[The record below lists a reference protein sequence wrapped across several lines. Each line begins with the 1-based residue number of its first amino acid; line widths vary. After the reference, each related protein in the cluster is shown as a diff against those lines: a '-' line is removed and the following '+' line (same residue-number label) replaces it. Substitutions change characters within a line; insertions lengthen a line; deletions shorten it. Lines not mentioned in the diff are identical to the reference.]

1 MSNSITPV
9 RGTITNPFGSIFSDR
24 FFDSFFND
32 APIYG
37 VTRNNRTNN
46 GFNPKFNVQQ
56 SETGYT
62 ISIAAPGVSKEDINV
77 SVEDNTLNIEIARDT
92 AEKDTDASDRAQII
106 SSHKGIQD
114 YSFNRKISLEKASI
128 ETDKITSSYK
138 NGILTI
144 TLPKSAVA
152 QPKKIDVKVE

>member
-1 MSNSITPV
+1 MND
-9 RGTITNPFGSIFSDR
+9 FMYR
-24 FFDSFFND
+24 FFNSPWITTSRSPLELTPQMDIVERGS
-32 APIYG
+32 
-37 VTRNNRTNN
+37 
-46 GFNPKFNVQQ
+46 
-56 SETGYT
+56 GYE
-62 ISIAAPGVSKEDINV
+62 IAVAAPGANKDINV
-77 SVEDNTLNIEIARDT
+77 SVEDNNLNIEIARDT
-92 AEKDTDASDRAQII
+92 SEKDADASDRAQIV

-152 QPKKIDVKVE
+152 QPKKIAVKVE

>member
-1 MSNSITPV
+1 MY
-9 RGTITNPFGSIFSDR
+9 R
-24 FFDSFFND
+24 FFNSPWITTSRSPLELTPQMDIVERGS
-32 APIYG
+32 
-37 VTRNNRTNN
+37 
-46 GFNPKFNVQQ
+46 
-56 SETGYT
+56 GYE
-62 ISIAAPGVSKEDINV
+62 IAVAAPGANKDINV
-77 SVEDNTLNIEIARDT
+77 SVEDNNLNIEIARDT
-92 AEKDTDASDRAQII
+92 SEKDADASDRAQIV

-152 QPKKIDVKVE
+152 QPKKIAVKVE

>member
-1 MSNSITPV
+1 MND
-9 RGTITNPFGSIFSDR
+9 FMYR
-24 FFDSFFND
+24 FFNS
-32 APIYG
+32 PW
-37 VTRNNRTNN
+37 VTTNRSPLERT
-46 GFNPKFNVQQ
+46 PQMDIVER
-56 SETGYT
+56 SSGYE
-62 ISIAAPGVSKEDINV
+62 IAVAAPGANEDINV

-92 AEKDTDASDRAQII
+92 SEEDTEGIV

-128 ETDKITSSYK
+128 ETDNITSSYK

-144 TLPKSAVA
+144 TLPKSEVA

>member
-1 MSNSITPV
+1 MND
-9 RGTITNPFGSIFSDR
+9 FMYR
-24 FFDSFFND
+24 FFNSPWITTSRSPLELTPQMDIVERS
-32 APIYG
+32 
-37 VTRNNRTNN
+37 
-46 GFNPKFNVQQ
+46 
-56 SETGYT
+56 SGYE
-62 ISIAAPGVSKEDINV
+62 IAVAAPGANEDINV

-92 AEKDTDASDRAQII
+92 SEGSANDDTDNVL

-128 ETDKITSSYK
+128 ETDKITSGYR

-144 TLPKSAVA
+144 HLPKAETA

>member
-1 MSNSITPV
+1 MND
-9 RGTITNPFGSIFSDR
+9 FMYR
-24 FFDSFFND
+24 FFNS
-32 APIYG
+32 PWI
-37 VTRNNRTNN
+37 TTNRSPFERTPQMDIVER
-46 GFNPKFNVQQ
+46 G
-56 SETGYT
+56 SGYERAV
-62 ISIAAPGVSKEDINV
+62 AAPGANKDINV

>member
-1 MSNSITPV
+1 MND
-9 RGTITNPFGSIFSDR
+9 FMYR
-24 FFDSFFND
+24 FFNS
-32 APIYG
+32 PWI
-37 VTRNNRTNN
+37 TTSRSPLERTPQMDIVER
-46 GFNPKFNVQQ
+46 G
-56 SETGYT
+56 SGYE
-62 ISIAAPGVSKEDINV
+62 IAVAAPGANKDITV

-92 AEKDTDASDRAQII
+92 SEKDTDGIV

-152 QPKKIDVKVE
+152 QPKKIAVKVE

>member
-1 MSNSITPV
+1 MND
-9 RGTITNPFGSIFSDR
+9 FMYR
-24 FFDSFFND
+24 FFNS
-32 APIYG
+32 PWI
-37 VTRNNRTNN
+37 TTSRSPLERT
-46 GFNPKFNVQQ
+46 PQMDIVER
-56 SETGYT
+56 SSGYE
-62 ISIAAPGVSKEDINV
+62 IAVAAPGANKDINV
-77 SVEDNTLNIEIARDT
+77 SVEDNNLNIEIARDT
-92 AEKDTDASDRAQII
+92 SEKDADASDRAQIV

-152 QPKKIDVKVE
+152 QPKKIAVKVE

>member
-1 MSNSITPV
+1 MND
-9 RGTITNPFGSIFSDR
+9 FMYR
-24 FFDSFFND
+24 FFNS
-32 APIYG
+32 PWI
-37 VTRNNRTNN
+37 TTSRSPLERTPQMDIVER
-46 GFNPKFNVQQ
+46 G
-56 SETGYT
+56 SGYE
-62 ISIAAPGVSKEDINV
+62 IAVAAPGANKDINV
-77 SVEDNTLNIEIARDT
+77 SVEDNNLNIEIARDT
-92 AEKDTDASDRAQII
+92 SEKDADASDRAQIV

-152 QPKKIDVKVE
+152 QPKKIAVKVE

>member
-77 SVEDNTLNIEIARDT
+77 SVEDNTLTISYTQEENTENSFACSSFRRAWRLPEGTDVENIT
-92 AEKDTDASDRAQII
+92 AACE
-106 SSHKGIQD
+106 
-114 YSFNRKISLEKASI
+114 
-128 ETDKITSSYK
+128 
-138 NGILTI
+138 NGILSLSVPTADATTYTRTI
-144 TLPKSAVA
+144 
-152 QPKKIDVKVE
+152 KIK

>member
-1 MSNSITPV
+1 MND
-9 RGTITNPFGSIFSDR
+9 FMYR
-24 FFDSFFND
+24 FFNS
-32 APIYG
+32 PWI
-37 VTRNNRTNN
+37 TTSRSPLERTPQMDIVER
-46 GFNPKFNVQQ
+46 G
-56 SETGYT
+56 SGYE
-62 ISIAAPGVSKEDINV
+62 IAVAAPGANKDINV

-128 ETDKITSSYK
+128 ETDKITSGYK

-144 TLPKSAVA
+144 TLPKSEVA

>member
-1 MSNSITPV
+1 MND
-9 RGTITNPFGSIFSDR
+9 FMY
-24 FFDSFFND
+24 SFFNS
-32 APIYG
+32 PCI
-37 VTRNNRTNN
+37 TTNRSPLERTPQMDIVER
-46 GFNPKFNVQQ
+46 G
-56 SETGYT
+56 SGYE
-62 ISIAAPGVSKEDINV
+62 IAVAAPGANKDINV

>member
-1 MSNSITPV
+1 MND
-9 RGTITNPFGSIFSDR
+9 FMYR
-24 FFDSFFND
+24 FFNS
-32 APIYG
+32 PWI
-37 VTRNNRTNN
+37 TTNRSPLERTPQMDIVER
-46 GFNPKFNVQQ
+46 G
-56 SETGYT
+56 SGYE
-62 ISIAAPGVSKEDINV
+62 IAVAAPGANKDINV

-92 AEKDTDASDRAQII
+92 ADKDTDASDRAQII